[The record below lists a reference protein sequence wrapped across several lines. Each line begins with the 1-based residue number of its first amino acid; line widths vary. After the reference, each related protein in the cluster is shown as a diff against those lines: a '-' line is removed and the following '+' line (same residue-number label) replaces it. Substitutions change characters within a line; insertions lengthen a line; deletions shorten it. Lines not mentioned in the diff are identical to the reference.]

1 MTTAM
6 DVLGPGHVAVVT
18 GAASGIGLAA
28 ARAFVRRG
36 MSVVLADRD
45 ETTLALAMAEFA
57 SAEAQVI
64 VGDHCA
70 VLLIVSQGV
79 RARANDRHIAFE
91 HVEELG
97 KLIDTGLAQDFS

>member
-45 ETTLALAMAEFA
+45 VGLGVAVEAGAGHELVAAGVVPQRQPPVARNVEP
-57 SAEAQVI
+57 SAPPAGSVPPR
-64 VGDHCA
+64 VT
-70 VLLIVSQGV
+70 
-79 RARANDRHIAFE
+79 
-91 HVEELG
+91 HV
-97 KLIDTGLAQDFS
+97 